1 MYDQFASD
9 YDRFVNW
16 MERLAVEMPF
26 LEKQLATLSKPA
38 GSKLKI
44 LDAACGTAMH
54 AVALARLGYEVSA
67 ADLSQPMIDK
77 AHINVSAAGVD
88 VKLKAVGFGSLAAAF
103 GKEMFD
109 AIFCLGNS
117 LPHILTSTDLKTTL
131 IDFAACLRPGGL
143 LLIQN
148 RNFDA
153 VMMGK
158 QRWMEPQTHFENG
171 NEWIFF
177 RYYDYLPDGL
187 IDFNIVTIKRD
198 ALGNRISSVNT
209 TQLRPQLHK
218 ELNDTLLEAGFNE
231 IHAFGSLQ
239 GELFIPLT
247 SGNLVLTAIKS

>member
-26 LEKQLATLSKPA
+26 LEKQLAALPKPA
-38 GSKLKI
+38 GRSLQV

-67 ADLSQPMIDK
+67 ADLSQPMIEK
-77 AHINVSAAGVD
+77 ARINASAAGVD
-88 VKLKAVGFGSLAAAF
+88 VKLKAVGFGSLASAF
-103 GKEMFD
+103 GNNSFD
-109 AIFCLGNS
+109 AVLCLGNS
-117 LPHILTSTDLKTTL
+117 LPHVLSVADLKAAL
-131 IDFAACLRPGGL
+131 QDFAACLRPGGL

-158 QRWMEPQTHFENG
+158 QRWMEPQAHSENG
-171 NEWIFF
+171 SEWIFF

-187 IDFNIVTIKRD
+187 IDFNIVTATRD
-198 ALGNRISSVNT
+198 AQGNRTASVAT
-209 TQLRPQLHK
+209 TQLRPQLFK
-218 ELNDTLLEAGFNE
+218 EMNETLLQVGFKE
-231 IHAFGSLQ
+231 IHTFGSLQ
-239 GELFIPLT
+239 GELFVPLN
-247 SGNLVLTAIKS
+247 SGNLVITA